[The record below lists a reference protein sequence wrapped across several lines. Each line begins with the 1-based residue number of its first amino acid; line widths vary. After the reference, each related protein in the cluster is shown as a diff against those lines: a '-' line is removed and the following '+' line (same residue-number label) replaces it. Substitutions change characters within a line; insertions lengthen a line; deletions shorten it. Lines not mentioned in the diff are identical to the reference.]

1 MNLAALRLRNQFIQG
16 SRLND
21 PAEIVRSLCAV
32 QAQDYYASLWAI
44 GLRSRNLIDT
54 DVEEAIADR
63 RIVRTWPMRGTLHF
77 VAAEDARW
85 MIDLLGPRILA
96 RNAARLRREFSID
109 RRVITRAAKVVE
121 AALRGGVLTRDE
133 IYERLD
139 AAKIPTDRQ
148 RGLHLTW
155 WLANEGVI
163 CCGPRSGKQPT
174 FVLFDEWVPRTPAM
188 TRTAALAHLARR
200 YFAHHG
206 PATAAD
212 FSWWAGITMTD
223 ATSAIESSEAQL
235 ARSIIGDATYWSEK
249 PLTARSRG
257 SCYLLPVYD
266 ELTVG
271 YADRSAVLD
280 RTHASNPAAG
290 HGIFRA
296 PILIDGVIVGSWTR
310 TLRRDTVEIEALAF
324 GKFSRAQKDSI
335 GEAAERYGA
344 FVRATPKVRY
354 RQTVRSAAAFQM

>member
-1 MNLAALRLRNQFIQG
+1 MTLAALRLRNQFIQG
-16 SRLND
+16 SRLDD
-21 PAEIVRSLCAV
+21 PAEIVRALCAV

-44 GLRSRNLIDT
+44 GLRSRNLVDT
-54 DVEEAIADR
+54 DVEKAIAGR

-109 RRVITRAAKVVE
+109 RRVITRATKVVE
-121 AALRGGVLTRDE
+121 AALRGGVLTRDGV
-133 IYERLD
+133 YEQLD

-188 TRTAALAHLARR
+188 ARDEALIQLARR

-212 FSWWAGITMTD
+212 FSWWSGITMTD
-223 ATSAIESSEAQL
+223 ATSSIESIQAQL
-235 ARSIIGDATYWSEK
+235 TRRTIGDATYWSQK
-249 PLTARSRG
+249 SATARNKG

-271 YADRSAVLD
+271 YADRSAVLGP
-280 RTHASNPAAG
+280 THANNPAAG

-296 PILIDGVIVGSWTR
+296 PILIDGMIVGSWTR
-310 TLRRDTVEIEALAF
+310 QLRRDGVEIEAIPF

-335 GEAAERYGA
+335 EEAAERYGK

-354 RQTVRSAAAFQM
+354 RQTVRSAAGARM